1 MTTQQAQKISD
12 LLRAQLEENLHN
24 RLTQACAT
32 GILTL
37 FNKELESMVSVD
49 AASVVKSAQPASSPE
64 PSP

>member
-1 MTTQQAQKISD
+1 MTNQQAQKISD

-49 AASVVKSAQPASSPE
+49 AASVVKSAEQAPE

>member
-1 MTTQQAQKISD
+1 MTTEQAQKISD

-24 RLTQACAT
+24 RLTQATAT

-37 FNKELESMVSVD
+37 FNKELEAMVSVD
-49 AASVVKSAQPASSPE
+49 AAEVLKSAQQASE